1 MIIKRY
7 CAHCHLGT
15 YVTAPTRWVLLKVRY
30 DSTKTPSFLQIRWK
44 FAAKTAISPGAV
56 CYPLLEYLVR
66 RGADRRCKQP
76 FGAAPARG
84 G

>member
-30 DSTKTPSFLQIRWK
+30 DSTKILRVSCKSAGSLLQK
-44 FAAKTAISPGAV
+44 LQSV
-56 CYPLLEYLVR
+56 LVR
-66 RGADRRCKQP
+66 YAIHC
-76 FGAAPARG
+76 
-84 G
+84 